1 MSNSIENYL
10 YQIDNAFVDK
20 DDKEILM
27 IYAMIFGALFALSY
41 LLFWDISEKAF
52 NVAHAKVVQVQ
63 KNITTDKNY
72 LNINPESKITSIEN
86 QTENT
91 KLQFAETQE
100 NNEYIK
106 FSIEKIS
113 ELYYDAQT
121 WGEYINS
128 ISRNA
133 KLDKVQLIELSNNF
147 TDEKEAFGHVLDI
160 SIKAKGKYK
169 NILKFINKLEKSFL
183 VVDLHDFTFI
193 AEEELNIDLKISV
206 WGITY

>member
-10 YQIDNAFVDK
+10 YQMDNAFAQK
-20 DDKEILM
+20 DEKEILM

-41 LLFWDISEKAF
+41 LLFWDSAEKSF
-52 NVAHAKVVQVQ
+52 KSAHAKVVQVQ

-72 LNINPESKITSIEN
+72 LNVNPKSKIASIEN

-91 KLQFAETQE
+91 KLQFAQTQE

-106 FSIEKIS
+106 LSIEKIS

-121 WGEYINS
+121 WGNYINS

-133 KLDKVQLIELSNNF
+133 KADKVQLIELSNNF
-147 TDEKEAFGHVLDI
+147 TDEKDAFGHVLDI

>member
-10 YQIDNAFVDK
+10 YQLDNVFAEK
-20 DDKEILM
+20 DEKEILM

-41 LLFWDISEKAF
+41 LLFWDASEKDF
-52 NVAHAKVVQVQ
+52 KTAHAKVVQVQ

-72 LNINPESKITSIEN
+72 LNLNPESKIASIEN

-113 ELYYDAQT
+113 ELYYDEQT
-121 WGEYINS
+121 WGAYIDS
-128 ISRNA
+128 IAEDA
-133 KLDKVQLIELSNNF
+133 KLEKIKLIELSNHL
-147 TDEKEAFGHVLDI
+147 TEEKDAFGHVLDI
-160 SIKAKGKYK
+160 HIRAQGKYK
-169 NILKFINKLEKSFL
+169 NILKFINKLEQNDL

>member
-1 MSNSIENYL
+1 MSNLIENYL
-10 YQIDNAFVDK
+10 YQMDNAFAQK
-20 DDKEILM
+20 DEKEILM

-41 LLFWDISEKAF
+41 LLFWDSAEKSF
-52 NVAHAKVVQVQ
+52 KSAHAKVVQVQ

-72 LNINPESKITSIEN
+72 LNVNPKSKIASIEN

-91 KLQFAETQE
+91 KLQFAQTQE

-106 FSIEKIS
+106 LSIEKIS

-121 WGEYINS
+121 WGNYINS

-133 KLDKVQLIELSNNF
+133 KADKVQLIELSNNF
-147 TDEKEAFGHVLDI
+147 TDEKDAFGHVLDI

>member
-10 YQIDNAFVDK
+10 YDIDNAFADK
-20 DDKEILM
+20 DEKEILM

-41 LLFWDISEKAF
+41 LLFWDASEKAF
-52 NVAHAKVVQVQ
+52 NAAHAKVVQVQ

-72 LNINPESKITSIEN
+72 LNVNPKSKITSIEN
-86 QTENT
+86 QTANT

-100 NNEYIK
+100 NNEYVK

-121 WGEYINS
+121 WGAYINS

-133 KLDKVQLIELSNNF
+133 KSYKVQLIELSNNF
-147 TDEKEAFGHVLDI
+147 TNEKEAFGHVLDI

-169 NILKFINKLEKSFL
+169 DILKFINKLEQNDL